1 MPTNPNVLVDR
12 DKYIGG
18 SEIASILNISPFKT
32 RWELLQEKAGI
43 IVEKFHAVE
52 YEEYGQKMEGKIRD
66 FINEKYFKDDPLKE
80 DTTIEEHA
88 VISHRCNHD
97 GLNST
102 TNWECKTTSQIHEE
116 VREYKYYVVQL
127 LWGMMK
133 ANKDKGLL
141 SVYERPEDFSIEFDE
156 KRLHNYEIKI
166 DDFEDWI
173 EEINAGV
180 IQFTEDLSKLKANPF
195 LSESD
200 LLPEDIQSKINLVQ
214 IMEEQIKLAKIMQEK
229 YEAEKEKLI
238 QLMLEK
244 GIKTFETPNKTK
256 ITLVYGKPDEEVEE
270 EYYDESKFVLE
281 NAELWNKYHDVLEL
295 YKDTKK
301 VIKKGRKDSLRITIP
316 KN

>member
-12 DKYIGG
+12 NKYIGG

-43 IVEKFHAVE
+43 EVEKFHAVE
-52 YEEYGQKMEGKIRD
+52 YEEYGQKMEGIIRD

-80 DTTIEEHA
+80 DTTIEEHV

-102 TNWECKTTSQIHEE
+102 TNWECKTTSQIHKE
-116 VREYKYYVVQL
+116 VRDYKYYVVQL

-173 EEINAGV
+173 EEINTGV
-180 IQFTEDLSKLKANPF
+180 IQFTDDLLKLKANPF

-214 IMEEQIKLAKIMQEK
+214 IMEEQIELAKVMKEK
-229 YEAEKEKLI
+229 YEAEKQKLI

-256 ITLVYGKPDEEVEE
+256 ITLVCGKPAEEVAE
-270 EYYDESKFVLE
+270 EYYDEDEFIKD
-281 NAELWNKYHDVLEL
+281 NQELYEKYHSKLAEYKKIKMVL
-295 YKDTKK
+295 KN
-301 VIKKGRKDSLRITIP
+301 GRKDSLRITL
-316 KN
+316 KK